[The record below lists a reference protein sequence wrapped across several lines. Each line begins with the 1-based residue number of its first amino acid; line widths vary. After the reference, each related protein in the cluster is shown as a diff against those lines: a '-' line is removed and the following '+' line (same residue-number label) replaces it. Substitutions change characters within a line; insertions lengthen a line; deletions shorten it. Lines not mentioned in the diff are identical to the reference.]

1 MGTELPLDTAGMQ
14 RRLLARQQE
23 LERLIETGVEDSRPA
38 ALDQQRVG
46 RLSRM
51 DAMQVQAMAEETV
64 RRRKLGLARVHAALR
79 RIADGEYGYCTSCD
93 EPIGAKRLENDPATP
108 LCIGCAS
115 RAG

>member
-1 MGTELPLDTAGMQ
+1 MRQ
-14 RRLLARQQE
+14 RLLARQEE
-23 LERLIETGVEDSRPA
+23 LQRLIETGVEDSRPA
-38 ALDQQRVG
+38 APDQQRVG

-64 RRRKLGLARVHAALR
+64 RRRKRELARIHAALQ
-79 RIADGEYGYCTSCD
+79 RIAEGEYGYCTSCE
-93 EPIGAKRLENDPATP
+93 EPIAAKRLENDPATP